1 MSLNIDDTI
10 NIREPLK
17 GEKVPEMR
25 PATPPKISS
34 VEEAVAALTR
44 PHDRFINERFS
55 DMAKKIQERR
65 QDRAAAA
72 ADEAAVDTRTPEAKD
87 EGSPP
92 RYRKGGSNEQTNFS
106 SVFQAQ
112 SATYHCVKP
121 VARQYSAWKFT
132 LCCRH

>member
-10 NIREPLK
+10 NTREPLK

-44 PHDRFINERFS
+44 PHDKFINERFS

-65 QDRAAAA
+65 QERAGAA
-72 ADEAAVDTRTPEAKD
+72 ADEADEAAAVDTRTLEAKD
-87 EGSPP
+87 EGSLP
-92 RYRKGGSNEQTNFS
+92 RY
-106 SVFQAQ
+106 
-112 SATYHCVKP
+112 
-121 VARQYSAWKFT
+121 
-132 LCCRH
+132 